1 ESDELVLLGCAE
13 TVEIVGHGLRFAAML
28 LNRAKEGHAPAVV
41 EQFGARSNAPE
52 GRCAHFV
59 RGLLAAGLHDTVAS
73 PHVVEK
79 EVAVR
84 VKDRVAQRRRD
95 MDRASSDGC

>member
-1 ESDELVLLGCAE
+1 
-13 TVEIVGHGLRFAAML
+13 ML

-73 PHVVEK
+73 PNVVEK

-95 MDRASSDGC
+95 TDRASSDGCRSEEHTSTPVTVKYRMASSAWK